1 MRGSECNM
9 VSMMGFGWGL
19 WMMLFWII
27 IIGLVIYTV
36 FYLITN
42 SNKENKDSSIEI
54 LKERF
59 ARGEIDQNEF
69 EQKRA
74 SILNKKK
81 P

>member
-36 FYLITN
+36 FILITN

-74 SILNKKK
+74 SILNIKK